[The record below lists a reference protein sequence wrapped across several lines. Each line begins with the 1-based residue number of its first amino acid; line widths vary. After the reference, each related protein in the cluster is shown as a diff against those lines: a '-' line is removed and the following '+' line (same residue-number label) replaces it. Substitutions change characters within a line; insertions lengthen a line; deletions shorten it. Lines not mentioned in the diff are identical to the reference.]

1 MYLLLRSRI
10 PFFFYSLSVIGS
22 RAAIGSG
29 SSLVNEDN
37 YSSRTRQWLGK
48 TDASSVA
55 RLLSAPALLHPP
67 GMVQV
72 PSASQSLNWKSEYA
86 VLVYERPFS

>member
-37 YSSRTRQWLGK
+37 YSSRQWLGK

-86 VLVYERPFS
+86 VLAYGRPFS